1 MKGGEVD
8 AQRLIHL
15 AVQEIANEIL
25 PEISGDARYR
35 TRLVLNALKIA
46 SAELRDGGGLE
57 TLKRSAYA
65 NLLPSASADRQDPP
79 ALLALIE
86 KGLQSALR
94 AGDRDGDAAL
104 YRSLLIVAEARRKL
118 VD

>member
-8 AQRLIHL
+8 AKRLIHL
-15 AVQEIANEIL
+15 AVKEITDEIL

-35 TRLVLNALKIA
+35 ARLVLNALKVA
-46 SAELRDGGGLE
+46 GAELRDGGGLE
-57 TLKRSAYA
+57 ALKRAEYA
-65 NLLPSASADRQDPP
+65 NLLPALPADRQDPA

-86 KGLQSALR
+86 KDLQAALR
-94 AGDRDGDAAL
+94 AGERDGDAAL
-104 YRSLLIVAEARRKL
+104 YQSLLIVAEARRGL